1 MLSLFQ
7 VSCFCKSWTTLA
19 VPKIIGQ
26 FCQELSCVPLKLR
39 RRLLLFTPDFGSVNS
54 FDSTWAN
61 LDSDLWVVSWQ
72 GWSSWDDM
80 IEQVT
85 RKVLS
90 LADGVSTV
98 WYGHSMGALVAYE
111 VLKRFETRFQS
122 LEPEGIVM
130 ISLCTRSLY
139 NCHILDL
146 FVQDVIV

>member
-1 MLSLFQ
+1 M
-7 VSCFCKSWTTLA
+7 
-19 VPKIIGQ
+19 
-26 FCQELSCVPLKLR
+26 
-39 RRLLLFTPDFGSVNS
+39 LLFTPDFGSVNS
-54 FDSTWAN
+54 FDSNWAN
-61 LDSDLWVVSWQ
+61 LDTDLWVVSWQ

-122 LEPEGIVM
+122 PGNLTKLPWVSLDIEYIYGIQAP
-130 ISLCTRSLY
+130 CTIVIY
-139 NCHILDL
+139 CHIRNLH
-146 FVQDVIV
+146 VQYVTVCH